1 MGELTSE
8 MQEIII
14 DVQRYQGTQRILL
27 VLEHLFHTKLMRFSS
42 RSEAIE
48 NRSEQSQSTRGGVH
62 CCCCSVAQSC
72 PAFFILWTAARQC
85 SLSFTIS
92 CSLLKLMA
100 IESVMPSNHLIL
112 CHPLLLLPSIF
123 PSTGIPFNKLAFCI
137 RWSKYLSF
145 SISAFSEYS
154 GLISLKIDWF
164 DRLAVRETLKN
175 LFQHHNLKV
184 SILW

>member
-48 NRSEQSQSTRGGVH
+48 NRSEQSQSTREGV
-62 CCCCSVAQSC
+62 CCCSVAQLC
-72 PAFFILWTAARQC
+72 PAFFFLWTAARQC

-112 CHPLLLLPSIF
+112 CCPFSSCLQSF
-123 PSTGIPFNKLAFCI
+123 PASG
-137 RWSKYLSF
+137 SF
-145 SISAFSEYS
+145 PVS
-154 GLISLKIDWF
+154 GLFTSGGQSIGDSLSVLPMNIQ
-164 DRLAVRETLKN
+164 A
-175 LFQHHNLKV
+175 
-184 SILW
+184 